1 MSATTLNDRF
11 YEILNDRFYEI
22 LDEGFIY
29 DTDENGFNMSY
40 GEYAAIAA
48 DLHDTI
54 AEALEGLTFP
64 EALDAYKSI
73 VGGAGDDALMYANI
87 DPEETDV
94 SHLFS
99 IETDDETGEDIL
111 VCYDEDSI
119 PEELRPS
126 WAEYKM
132 YHAA

>member
-1 MSATTLNDRF
+1 
-11 YEILNDRFYEI
+11 
-22 LDEGFIY
+22 
-29 DTDENGFNMSY
+29 MSY
-40 GEYAAIAA
+40 GEYAAIETE
-48 DLHDTI
+48 LHRAI
-54 AEALEGLTFP
+54 GEALEGLEFP
-64 EALDAYKSI
+64 EALDAYKSL
-73 VGGAGDDALMYANI
+73 VGGACDDALLFAGI
-87 DPEETDV
+87 DPEEADV